1 MKGET
6 VSFIDDDESLRSAVV
21 RLLRSMGFC
30 AESFASAHEYLSLRR
45 ADDTLCLIADVE
57 MPGMGGI
64 ELQEH
69 LITLGYETPII
80 FITAFPEDQLRDR
93 AMRAGAVD
101 LLAKPF
107 DETRLLACIQRA
119 LLRKRSASDNRR
131 S

>member
-1 MKGET
+1 M
-6 VSFIDDDESLRSAVV
+6 
-21 RLLRSMGFC
+21 
-30 AESFASAHEYLSLRR
+30 
-45 ADDTLCLIADVE
+45 
-57 MPGMGGI
+57 
-64 ELQEH
+64 
-69 LITLGYETPII
+69 I